1 MGYEHHFLIW
11 VLLWAIAGCIAAGY
25 RVAYVYRSNPDKTVP
40 AYRWSLLLHL
50 IGGFIS
56 LGYIIYKRR
65 FTYGWM
71 WPWSKD
77 TRAELRANNQDFD
90 PSTRGTL

>member
-56 LGYIIYKRR
+56 LTYILVMGRHKL
-65 FTYGWM
+65 GWL
-71 WPWSKD
+71 WPWARS
-77 TRAELRANNQDFD
+77 TRRELQENNQDFD
-90 PSTRGTL
+90 PTYRAKR